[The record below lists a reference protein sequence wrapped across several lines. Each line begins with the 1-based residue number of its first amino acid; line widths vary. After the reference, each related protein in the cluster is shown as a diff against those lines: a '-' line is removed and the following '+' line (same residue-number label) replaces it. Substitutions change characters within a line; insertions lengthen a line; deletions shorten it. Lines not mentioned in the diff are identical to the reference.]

1 MPKRSLPLL
10 PSDPAF
16 SRKALSLMLGAPV
29 AGAAEVGERGEAPQ
43 LMQVGELAKATG
55 KTVRAIHL
63 YEELG
68 LLKPANRSKGR
79 YRLFSSDA
87 ELRVRWI
94 GKLQNLGLS
103 LTEIQ
108 DLVREQEGSDSAM
121 FAAAKLR
128 DVYLSK
134 LKETRNKLAELRAL
148 EAELEASLEYL
159 AGCDSACAEEL
170 PVHSCPSCEL
180 TSDEAPELVAGVH
193 VN

>member
-1 MPKRSLPLL
+1 MTKRSLPLIQN
-10 PSDPAF
+10 DPMPG
-16 SRKALSLMLGAPV
+16 RKELALVLGASP
-29 AGAAEVGERGEAPQ
+29 AAAERAGEQ
-43 LMQVGELAKATG
+43 VLIQVGELAKATG

-68 LLKPANRSKGR
+68 LLRPANRSKGR
-79 YRLFSSDA
+79 YRLFSADA

-108 DLVREQEGSDSAM
+108 DLVRDQEGSDSAM

-128 DVYLSK
+128 EVYLSK

-148 EAELEASLEYL
+148 EAELEASLDYL
-159 AGCDSACAEEL
+159 AGCGSACVDEL
-170 PVHSCPSCEL
+170 PVHACPSCEL
-180 TSDEAPELVAGVH
+180 TSEEAPELIAGVH

>member
-1 MPKRSLPLL
+1 MTKRSLPLIQN
-10 PSDPAF
+10 DPVPG
-16 SRKALSLMLGAPV
+16 RKELALALGAAPADAV
-29 AGAAEVGERGEAPQ
+29 RAAGEQA
-43 LMQVGELAKATG
+43 LIQVGELAKATG

-68 LLKPANRSKGR
+68 LLRPANRSKGR
-79 YRLFSSDA
+79 YRLFSADA

-108 DLVREQEGSDSAM
+108 DLVRDQEGSDSAM

-128 DVYLSK
+128 EVYLSK

-148 EAELEASLEYL
+148 EAELEASLDYL
-159 AGCDSACAEEL
+159 AGCGSTCVDEL
-170 PVHSCPSCEL
+170 PVHACPSCEL
-180 TSDEAPELVAGVH
+180 TSEQAPELIAGVH